1 MAKFVGFAESPKP
14 PAGAQLVEISA
25 DLYIAADRDAAAAT
39 LFGKTSASAWLGAY
53 SKYELSLGGKVL
65 FEADAR
71 APLTFTEVNLPKSV
85 TLIGEAFGE
94 LHFSLAKAGS
104 ATNLH
109 LKFSRWVLPEDREG
123 FEQTTT
129 ELIESIAKAT
139 KGVNR
144 GQ

>member
-25 DLYIAADRDAAAAT
+25 DLFIAADRDAAAAT
-39 LFGKTSASAWLGAY
+39 LFGKTSASAWLG
-53 SKYELSLGGKVL
+53 SFIKYDLSLGGKVL

-94 LHFSLAKAGS
+94 LQLSLAKAGS

-109 LKFSRWVLPEDREG
+109 LKFSRWVLPEDCEG
-123 FEQTTT
+123 FEQTTKI
-129 ELIESIAKAT
+129 LIEAIAEAT

>member
-1 MAKFVGFAESPKP
+1 MAKVVGFAESPKP
-14 PAGAQLVEISA
+14 PAGSQLVEISA
-25 DLYIAADRDAAAAT
+25 DLEVASDRDVTAAT
-39 LFGKTSASAWLGAY
+39 LFGKASASSWLGTF

-85 TLIGEAFGE
+85 ALIGEAFGE
-94 LHFSLAKAGS
+94 LQFSLAKAGS
-104 ATNLH
+104 ATSVH
-109 LKFSRWVLPEDREG
+109 LRFSRWVLPEDREV

-129 ELIESIAKAT
+129 DLIEAIAEAT
-139 KGVNR
+139 KGVKH

>member
-1 MAKFVGFAESPKP
+1 MVKFVGFAESPKP

-25 DLYIAADRDAAAAT
+25 DLEVTADRDSTVAQ
-39 LFGKTSASAWLGAY
+39 LFGKNSAGAWLGPFT
-53 SKYELSLGGKVL
+53 KYDLSLGGKVL

-94 LHFSLAKAGS
+94 LQLSLAKAGS

-123 FEQTTT
+123 FEQTTKT
-129 ELIESIAKAT
+129 LIEAIAEAT
-139 KGVNR
+139 KGVNHV
-144 GQ
+144 Q

>member
-1 MAKFVGFAESPKP
+1 MVKFVGFAESPKP

-25 DLYIAADRDAAAAT
+25 DLEVAADRDSTVAQ
-39 LFGKTSASAWLGAY
+39 LFGKNSAGAWLGPFT
-53 SKYELSLGGKVL
+53 KYDLSLGGKVL

-94 LHFSLAKAGS
+94 FQLSLAKAGS
-104 ATNLH
+104 ATKLH

-123 FEQTTT
+123 FEQTTKT
-129 ELIESIAKAT
+129 LIEAIAEAT
-139 KGVNR
+139 KGVNHV
-144 GQ
+144 Q